1 MSQAKSVA
9 FIKLSINFFRRLEDA
24 QEKLILAEKESAIA
38 KTTQMFAH
46 DVRKPFTML
55 EGVLYMI
62 ATSSPEKFE
71 TIVDE
76 YIPEV
81 QQSIKSVNAMIA
93 DVMEVGGNSKLN
105 QEATHLHVLIQN
117 TLYENFRYNK
127 NAEIDIEYDFNHKHQ
142 LFVDNLKV
150 SRVFSKKKLL

>member
-1 MSQAKSVA
+1 
-9 FIKLSINFFRRLEDA
+9 
-24 QEKLILAEKESAIA
+24 
-38 KTTQMFAH
+38 
-46 DVRKPFTML
+46 
-55 EGVLYMI
+55 MI